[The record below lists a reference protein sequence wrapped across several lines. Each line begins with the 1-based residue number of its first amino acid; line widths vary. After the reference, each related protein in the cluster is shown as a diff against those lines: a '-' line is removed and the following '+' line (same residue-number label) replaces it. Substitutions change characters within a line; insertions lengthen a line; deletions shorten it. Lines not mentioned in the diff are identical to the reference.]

1 MAEDAD
7 DDVARYFA
15 GLDAANVLADGV
27 LASPSSMPQNQE
39 QEQQQ
44 AGPSSELQP
53 AGPSSERT
61 VEDPGGSQP
70 QGSSRM
76 TFEQLCRLRKD
87 GGLIENGNPK
97 GKKREK
103 TSQDKKEIWR
113 QIAMALY
120 LAQNSKFID
129 GRRQTGSSLSVEQ
142 TYDKFNQQLNIQ
154 SGNCTGKSKIYVS
167 LSEEIHKNEEMLK
180 VPIPGVRLALSA
192 LPVRSPSFASQ
203 LTRSVTPACVAPPR
217 IASTSR
223 RL

>member
-1 MAEDAD
+1 
-7 DDVARYFA
+7 
-15 GLDAANVLADGV
+15 
-27 LASPSSMPQNQE
+27 
-39 QEQQQ
+39 
-44 AGPSSELQP
+44 
-53 AGPSSERT
+53 
-61 VEDPGGSQP
+61 
-70 QGSSRM
+70 M